1 MFIFYRETFDLAS
14 EIFWFYYRLILCTCL
29 FYFLVEVFGVY
40 LWAVF
45 QKVMELSECVIDG
58 FSGSIHI
65 TAFLMSDLS
74 DRLILH
80 QHANPPLL
88 NRGQLS
94 DRFIQLCDLLIPY
107 QGIFQRVPFIRFR
120 HFQNILDRGPIAV
133 INFFAVNTLGL
144 ILQGAPLVQL
154 LLFLEHD

>member
-1 MFIFYRETFDLAS
+1 
-14 EIFWFYYRLILCTCL
+14 
-29 FYFLVEVFGVY
+29 
-40 LWAVF
+40 
-45 QKVMELSECVIDG
+45 MELSECVIDG

-88 NRGQLS
+88 NRGQLN

-144 ILQGAPLVQL
+144 ILQGASLVIQFITDGDL
-154 LLFLEHD
+154 LVNSIIILHFDRFHSLPPNRFVCGCGRTI